1 MKLAAA
7 LMRRADLQNK
17 INELEI
23 RLRNNARVQEGE
35 KPAEAP
41 ADLLKAL
48 ETAFKEYEALVT
60 AINLTNAQPAED
72 GQTITA
78 RIAHRDALMWKQ
90 RVLRGFLNEASILAP
105 RSAKTE
111 IRITSSVDVRKLQ
124 RQFDNTAKELR
135 ECEEKLQEINWTTE
149 LIGL

>member
-23 RLRNNARVQEGE
+23 RLLHNARVQEGE

-41 ADLLKAL
+41 AELLEAL
-48 ETAFKEYEALVT
+48 HETFREHEALVT
-60 AINLTNAQPAED
+60 AINLTNAQSSVD

-78 RIAHRDALMWKQ
+78 RIAHRDTLMWKQ

-105 RSAKTE
+105 RTAKTE
-111 IRITSSVDVRKLQ
+111 IRITSAVDVRKLQ
-124 RQFDNTAKELR
+124 KQLDGIAKELR

>member
-41 ADLLKAL
+41 AELLGAL
-48 ETAFKEYEALVT
+48 DEAFREHEALVT
-60 AINLTNAQPAED
+60 AINLTNAQPGAD

-90 RVLRGFLNEASILAP
+90 RVLREFLNEASILAP
-105 RSAKTE
+105 RTAKTE
-111 IRITSSVDVRKLQ
+111 IRIASAVDVRKLQ
-124 RQFDNTAKELR
+124 KQLDALAKELR